1 MPLRRHPV
9 WDLTTSSTHLT
20 AFDRPQARRPGTVHD
35 NRRTHESG
43 PATPEAPESTPVSV
57 QAPRSTTAQ
66 SARGTSERRPGKNRG
81 QKLQGRLGRA
91 PSTEPA
97 GRGRTRGQRDREEGT
112 RGPAERPQPPLPGG
126 RPVAGVALDERQ
138 PRQRPARPPTD
149 TGARED
155 GSTGGREDG
164 RKGSRHSVAAA
175 RQTLVPTA
183 QSLRARPARV
193 LTVAWGPAHG
203 AQVEVAVMEEKLV
216 LRAWARPAQQGHEVA
231 SVDDPAGGT
240 KRVVSG

>member
-1 MPLRRHPV
+1 MPLRRCPV

-97 GRGRTRGQRDREEGT
+97 GRGRTRGQRDREEGM

-138 PRQRPARPPTD
+138 PRRRPARPPTD
-149 TGARED
+149 TGAREH
-155 GSTGGREDG
+155 GSTGGREEGLPAQRGG
-164 RKGSRHSVAAA
+164 RAANPGA
-175 RQTLVPTA
+175 RSA
-183 QSLRARPARV
+183 EPAR
-193 LTVAWGPAHG
+193 AAGPRTHCCVGPSARRSGRSCSNGRETRAPSVGSFLAAG
-203 AQVEVAVMEEKLV
+203 A
-216 LRAWARPAQQGHEVA
+216 
-231 SVDDPAGGT
+231 
-240 KRVVSG
+240 